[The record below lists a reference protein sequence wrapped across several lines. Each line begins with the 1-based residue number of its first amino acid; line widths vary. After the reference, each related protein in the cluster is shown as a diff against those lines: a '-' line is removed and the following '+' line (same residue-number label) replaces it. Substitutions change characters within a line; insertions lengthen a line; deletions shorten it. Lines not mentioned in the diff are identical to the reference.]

1 MFHVKHYILLF
12 NSRVLY
18 HRIFIVH
25 PQRKESGIH
34 IHFKRVYAVTESMFE
49 ITSMHSNARTR
60 MYERVHTEPRW
71 RIWTVAYYYLNL
83 YVISYILLVAE

>member
-1 MFHVKHYILLF
+1 MKHYILLF

-71 RIWTVAYYYLNL
+71 RIWTVAYYCLSL
-83 YVISYILLVAE
+83 YVISYMLLVAE

>member
-1 MFHVKHYILLF
+1 MKHYILLF

-34 IHFKRVYAVTESMFE
+34 IHFKRVYAVLRVCLKSLQHLATLVHGCTSESILSHDGE
-49 ITSMHSNARTR
+49 YGRLRT
-60 MYERVHTEPRW
+60 
-71 RIWTVAYYYLNL
+71 TVSAYM
-83 YVISYILLVAE
+83 